1 LRAPWPLAIA
11 VAVAALIVVD
21 LAFRALWHPHP
32 TRLPEQFSTAYL
44 NAYVDTYREGS
55 PVLVVGDSAL
65 WGYELPPREAP
76 VEQLEALRPH
86 DTFLNLS
93 YEGGS
98 IVNSLY
104 ALRLVLARGVRPSVV
119 IVNLNNKEFNAA
131 DSAYKRLL
139 PALERAVS
147 PQLAARDRA
156 LLTTLPAPTLADRLD
171 ALVGSVWALYRQR
184 VDVRVALFG
193 QDDFAGLLTAGV
205 HYVTGEQRRYEQS
218 HRPTPAAFLGTYD
231 LDPIAGDNVEEI
243 ALREL
248 RDELVREHIP
258 AIAFLT
264 PTNHALLAGT
274 TSDPGYAVNLATIAR
289 TMRGPGIDVVDLDR
303 LDVGPHFLDNDHLD
317 AAGAR
322 VLALRLA
329 HELDSIRR

>member
-11 VAVAALIVVD
+11 VAVAALIVAD
-21 LAFRALWHPHP
+21 LIFRALWHPHP

-44 NAYVDTYREGS
+44 NEYIDAYRDAA
-55 PVLVVGDSAL
+55 PVVVLGDSAL
-65 WGYELPPREAP
+65 WGYELPASAAP
-76 VEQLEALRPH
+76 VERLSALRPKH
-86 DTFLNLS
+86 TFLNLS

-104 ALRLVLARGVRPSVV
+104 ALRLVLARGVRPSAV
-119 IVNLNNKEFNAA
+119 ILNLNNKEFNAA

-147 PQLAARDRA
+147 PQIGPRDRT
-156 LLTTLPAPTLADRLD
+156 LLTTLPPPTLADRLD

-205 HYVTGEQRRYEQS
+205 RYVTGEQQRYERS

-231 LDPIAGDNVEEI
+231 LEPIAADNVEEI

-248 RDELVREHIP
+248 RDELVRDRIP
-258 AIAFLT
+258 AVAFLT
-264 PTNHALLAGT
+264 PTNHRLLADT
-274 TSDPGYAVNLATIAR
+274 TSDPGYAANLASIAR
-289 TMRGPGIDVVDLDR
+289 TMRGPGIDVADLDR
-303 LDVGPHFLDNDHLD
+303 LDVGGHFIDNDHLD
-317 AAGAR
+317 ATGAQM
-322 VLALRLA
+322 LAQRLA
-329 HELDSIRR
+329 CELDGIGR